1 MVFFKGALYVI
12 LALRIAFSFR
22 KACSTQI
29 NAMKNLSVARN
40 DARFPSGINLAAVYI
55 FTALSAALMLSFSNA
70 HAQAPHISYTS
81 PQVYTAGVA
90 INPLSPTNTGG
101 AVPPPTSVT
110 IGNYGEV
117 TAVTVDGSGNIY
129 IANDVANE
137 IIKRTAGGEQS
148 ILVSPVSSHGLA
160 VDATG
165 NIYYCKGTTSIYKLP
180 AGSTSSQ
187 IVASGLAS
195 PWGLALDAAGNLYF
209 SEHAGADVKEI
220 PTGSTTP
227 VVVATGF
234 KQPSGITVDASGNI
248 YVADENNDAIKKIV
262 AGSGMVVSLATAV
275 GNANGVAVDSFGNIY
290 FVSLGRGIL
299 TEIPVG
305 GGSSKVVDSSFYD
318 TESIALD
325 SKGDIFVGNTG
336 NGLLQELPAGGYKIN
351 PLPPAGIS
359 LDTRTGVISGTPTVT
374 SPATNYKVIATN
386 SSGSDTAVVNIKVV
400 AGTNK
405 SLSGLTINHGVLSP
419 AFNTA
424 TTAYAVSVANGI
436 STVSLTPT
444 LSNGVATVTINGTAV
459 ASGSASA
466 AIPLSIGANPIQVVV
481 DSATTET
488 DYTVTVT
495 RASSNIANLTA
506 LKISKGTLS
515 PAFNSATTSYTS
527 SVAAGVTSMTVT
539 PTDPTA
545 GTSITV
551 NGTAVASGTASPAIN
566 LVAGENTISIV
577 VTASDGTTT
586 KTYTL
591 TVTCPGSTN
600 DNLSSL
606 KISRGTLTPAF
617 TTNTTSYTASVVNG
631 VTSLTVTPTTSASN
645 ATVTVN
651 GTAVTSGDASGPIE
665 LAVGANT
672 ITIVVTAF
680 GGSATKTY
688 TIIVTRESGGDD
700 SFENGISVT
709 KPTET
714 PAIADD
720 GVLVHQAVSPNGDG
734 INDFLIIDN
743 INQYPDNK
751 LTILNRN
758 GQMIY
763 QATGY
768 DNSSKVFDGH
778 SNKNGQMQLPG
789 TYFYELDYTVKGIT
803 KTKTGFIVLKY

>member
-1 MVFFKGALYVI
+1 
-12 LALRIAFSFR
+12 
-22 KACSTQI
+22 
-29 NAMKNLSVARN
+29 MKNLQAIQNNKKFSLRLNVVVV
-40 DARFPSGINLAAVYI
+40 FLYTIVFAAV
-55 FTALSAALMLSFSNA
+55 FLPLPAAY
-70 HAQAPHISYTS
+70 AQAPHITYTS
-81 PQVYTAGVA
+81 PQVYDANTA
-90 INPLSPTNTGG
+90 ISPLSPTNTGG
-101 AVPPPTSVT
+101 AVPAPTPVALGRAT
-110 IGNYGEV
+110 DITGIG
-117 TAVTVDGSGNIY
+117 VDAKGNVYIGSPY
-129 IANDVANE
+129 TLE
-137 IIKRTAGGEQS
+137 IVEFPAAGGNPIVLAS
-148 ILVSPVSSHGLA
+148 GVKPVGMA
-160 VDATG
+160 VDAAGDVYFGKQNNSICEINAGTRDPGTIITG
-165 NIYYCKGTTSIYKLP
+165 QAEPVGFAIDS
-180 AGSTSSQ
+180 
-187 IVASGLAS
+187 
-195 PWGLALDAAGNLYF
+195 AGNLYY
-209 SEHAGADVKEI
+209 SEQAHGDIKEL
-220 PTGSTTP
+220 PAGSTTP
-227 VVVATGF
+227 VVIATGF
-234 KQPSGITVDASGNI
+234 NQPQGIAVDIAGNI
-248 YVADENNDAIKKIV
+248 YVADAGNSAVKKVQAGSRTITTLT
-262 AGSGMVVSLATAV
+262 AGSGSTGVF
-275 GNANGVAVDSFGNIY
+275 GVAVDAFGNVY
-290 FVSLGRGIL
+290 FVNINNTTV

-305 GGSSKVVDSSFYD
+305 GGSNVVVSSEFLN
-318 TESIALD
+318 TIAIAVD
-325 SKGDIFVGNTG
+325 GKGNLYIANTNEDGGNT
-336 NGLLQELPAGGYKIN
+336 NTNYVQELPAGGYTIS

-359 LDTRTGVISGTPTVT
+359 LSTRTGVISGTPTAA
-374 SPATNYKVIATN
+374 SPATNYTVTATN
-386 SSGSDTAVVNIKVV
+386 SSGSSMATVNIKVQ

-444 LSNGVATVTINGTAV
+444 TSNSTATVTVNGTAV

-466 AIPLSIGANPIQVVV
+466 AIPLSIGANPIQVKV
-481 DSATTET
+481 DSATTESV
-488 DYTVTVT
+488 YTVTVT

-515 PAFNSATTSYTS
+515 PTFNSATTSYTS

-566 LVAGENTISIV
+566 LVAGQNTISIV

-606 KISRGTLTPAF
+606 KISRGTLSPAF

-631 VTSLTVTPTTSASN
+631 VTSMTVTPTTSASN

-651 GTAVTSGDASGPIE
+651 GTAVTSGEASGPIT
-665 LAVGANT
+665 LFVGDNT
-672 ITIVVTAF
+672 ITTVVTAF

-688 TIIVTRESGGDD
+688 TIMVTRASGSANNFYQPIDVGVQN
-700 SFENGISVT
+700 FE
-709 KPTET
+709 PLRY
-714 PAIADD
+714 DD
-720 GVLVHQAVSPNGDG
+720 GVMVHQAVSPNGDG

-751 LTILNRN
+751 LTILNRS
-758 GQMIY
+758 GQLIY

-789 TYFYELDYTVKGIT
+789 TYFYELDYTVKGIS